1 MSETIL
7 QMNEAIIEPQ
17 PIPPIDLAAER
28 AELGPALG
36 QAVQRV
42 LESGAYVLGPEVAK
56 FEQDFA
62 AFQRARHCVGVASG
76 TDALIL
82 ALRALGVKPGDGVL
96 TSPFTFFASAGTIA
110 WNGARPQLCDV
121 EPDTGLLDLEAA
133 RAAVD
138 GTTQCLLPVH
148 LYGQLVDLRGFRAL
162 ADEHGLALLED
173 AAQAHGAERD
183 GLRAGELG
191 DATAFSFYPTKNLG
205 AAGEG
210 GAILCNSDE
219 VYASL
224 MRLRDH
230 GSETK
235 YVHAEIGTN
244 SRLQAM
250 QAAVLNVKLPHLED
264 WNARRRSV
272 AARYDEAFAPCEATS
287 PLRVAEGSSHAYH
300 QYALR
305 IAGEGRRDSVM
316 AGLHERKIAAALHY
330 PRPVHLQAAAEGWGY
345 SLGDFP
351 GAEGLAAE
359 VLCLPVHPFLSEGEV
374 SRVIQGVLELAQA

>member
-1 MSETIL
+1 MTEIL
-7 QMNEAIIEPQ
+7 TDPK

-28 AELGPALG
+28 AELGPALAE
-36 QAVQRV
+36 AVQRV
-42 LESGAYVLGPEVAK
+42 LASGAYVLGPEVLK

-62 AFQRARHCVGVASG
+62 AFQRARFCIGVGSG

-82 ALRALGVKPGDGVL
+82 ALRALGVRPGDGVL
-96 TSPFTFFASAGTIA
+96 TSPFTFFASAGSIA
-110 WNGARPQLCDV
+110 WNGSRPQLCDV

-133 RAAVD
+133 RAAID

-210 GAILCNSDE
+210 GAILCNSE
-219 VYASL
+219 ELRASL
-224 MRLRDH
+224 LRLRDH
-230 GSETK
+230 GSAAK
-235 YVHAEIGTN
+235 YVHSEVGTN
-244 SRLQAM
+244 SRLQAI
-250 QAAVLNVKLPHLED
+250 QAAVLNVKLPSLEG
-264 WNARRRSV
+264 WNERRRAI
-272 AARYDEAFAPCEATS
+272 AAQYDGAFADCDATS
-287 PLRVAEGSSHAYH
+287 PLRVAAGSSHAYH

-305 IAGEGRRDSVM
+305 IRGEARRDAVL
-316 AGLHERKIAAALHY
+316 AGLTERRISAALHY
-330 PRPVHLQAAAEGWGY
+330 PRPVHLQQAAASWGY
-345 SLGDFP
+345 GPGDFP
-351 GAEGLAAE
+351 AAEGLARE
-359 VLCLPVHPFLSEGEV
+359 VLCLPVHPFLTEEQV
-374 SRVIQGVLELAQA
+374 ARVARSVLELARS